1 MKKLKLPFQSEAYT
15 PHLRK
20 MSSLHKYNKVQLIH
34 RRTFYKA
41 ERELAFEY
49 ASLTSFMLL
58 DFFFIKTIFQSS
70 CKFTANLRESTEKHF
85 IINTPHQRSTFLKIM
100 KTRCLLSAVE
110 YPPDKNGQR
119 APGSVFNLFT
129 NFLRVQQFH
138 VYVLRLRLAQPLFA
152 LALYYQGNRPDD
164 VAKIHFGHFLG
175 FTRSCE
181 SCILFISI
189 LC

>member
-58 DFFFIKTIFQSS
+58 DFFFIKTIF
-70 CKFTANLRESTEKHF
+70 
-85 IINTPHQRSTFLKIM
+85 
-100 KTRCLLSAVE
+100 
-110 YPPDKNGQR
+110 
-119 APGSVFNLFT
+119 
-129 NFLRVQQFH
+129 
-138 VYVLRLRLAQPLFA
+138 
-152 LALYYQGNRPDD
+152 
-164 VAKIHFGHFLG
+164 
-175 FTRSCE
+175 
-181 SCILFISI
+181 
-189 LC
+189 